1 VATVSLRRLRFLF
14 STIHHPEAEFYG
26 RVGGALARRGHE
38 VGQVAFSRH
47 AARRL
52 ESRGVRAWCMPE
64 LMAAVPPADW
74 RAEGDRVERQ
84 YETPSLRD
92 VYRTDPPCYG
102 KPEAHCVERTVR
114 HFLALER
121 VFDDFRP
128 DVVVPEVGSET
139 IRTAMHLVG
148 LDRDATV
155 LFLFYTI
162 FPRPLRLYAN
172 TMHAP
177 LVDPADVR
185 ELEPEE
191 RREVEAFI
199 ESFTRRAKPIRQYRD
214 TSVTGEAARAF
225 ARNLGIWLREDRDNE
240 YMRLF
245 GTAVRRRAESAR
257 GIAARRLYRERR
269 PGRPFVYFPL
279 HVTDDYKIK
288 RVIPHCVHQD
298 AIIEQ
303 IADALPQGWD
313 LVLKEHPMS
322 IGRNELGMLARLR
335 AIENVRLVD
344 PYTSSH
350 DLMQAA
356 EAIAVISSTV
366 GLEALMYGKPVM
378 TLGQP
383 FYAGYGVTLDVDSF
397 RELHAKVQELLGF
410 RPDMER
416 ILRFLHAGM
425 RRCFAGRPYLVDS
438 SDENAATLAASLDSA
453 AREGVPSAAAPV
465 PA

>member
-1 VATVSLRRLRFLF
+1 MAAVSLRRLRFLF
-14 STIHHPEAEFYG
+14 GTIHHPEAEFYG
-26 RVGGALARRGHE
+26 RVGEELVRRGHE
-38 VGQVAFSRH
+38 VGQVTFSRH
-47 AARRL
+47 AAKRL
-52 ESRGVRAWCMPE
+52 GRRGVRSWCMPE
-64 LMAAVPPADW
+64 LLAAVPPGDW
-74 RAEGDRVERQ
+74 GTEGVRIERQ
-84 YETPSLRD
+84 YDTPSLRD
-92 VYRTDPPCYG
+92 VYRTDPPCYARSE
-102 KPEAHCVERTVR
+102 PDCVERTVR

-121 VFDDFRP
+121 VFDEFRP

-148 LDRDATV
+148 IDREATV
-155 LFLFYTI
+155 LFLFFTI
-162 FPRPLRLYAN
+162 FPRPLRLYAD

-177 LVDPADVR
+177 LVDRAEVR
-185 ELEPEE
+185 ELEPGE
-191 RREVEAFI
+191 RREVERFVAQ
-199 ESFTRRAKPIRQYRD
+199 FTSRRKPIRQYRD
-214 TSVTGEAARAF
+214 TSVTAHAVRAF
-225 ARNLGIWLREDRDNE
+225 LRNLSIWLFEDRDNE

-245 GTAVRRRAESAR
+245 GTAVRRRLERIR
-257 GIAARRLYRERR
+257 GIAARRLYQQLR
-269 PGRPFVYFPL
+269 PDRPFVYFPL

-298 AIIEQ
+298 ALIEQ
-303 IADALPQGWD
+303 IAAALPQGWD

-335 AIENVRLVD
+335 SIENVRLVD

-356 EAIAVISSTV
+356 DAIAVISSTV
-366 GLEALMYGKPVM
+366 GLEALMYGKPVL

-397 RELHAKVQELLGF
+397 RELQAKVHELLEF
-410 RPDMER
+410 RPDKER

-438 SDENAATLAASLDSA
+438 SDENAAALAASLDAA
-453 AREGVPSAAAPV
+453 AREGVPSASASV

>member
-1 VATVSLRRLRFLF
+1 LRFLF
-14 STIHHPEAEFYG
+14 GTIHHPEAEFYG
-26 RVGGALARRGHE
+26 RVGAELARRGHE
-38 VGQVAFSRH
+38 VGQVSFSRH

-52 ESRGVRAWCMPE
+52 ERLGIRAWCMPD
-64 LMAAVPPADW
+64 LMGAIQPADW
-74 RAEGDRVERQ
+74 AAEGARIERR

-92 VYRTDPPCYG
+92 VYRTDPLCYG
-102 KPEAHCVERTVR
+102 KPEPDCVRRTVR

-121 VFDDFRP
+121 VYDEFRP

-148 LDRDATV
+148 LDRAGTV

-162 FPRPLRLYAN
+162 FPRPLRLYAD

-177 LVDPADVR
+177 LVDPSEVR
-185 ELEPEE
+185 DLTPHE

-199 ESFTRRAKPIRQYRD
+199 EHFTSAREPIRQYRD
-214 TSVTGEAARAF
+214 TSVTPDAARAF
-225 ARNLGIWLREDRDNE
+225 LRNLRIWLLEDRDND

-245 GTAVRRRAESAR
+245 GTGIRRRVERLRGIGAR
-257 GIAARRLYRERR
+257 GLYEQLR

-298 AIIEQ
+298 ALIRQ
-303 IADALPQGWD
+303 IADALPHGWD

-344 PYTSSH
+344 PYTSTH
-350 DLMQAA
+350 DLIQTAG
-356 EAIAVISSTV
+356 AIAVISSTV

-383 FYAGYGVTLDVDSF
+383 FYAGYGLTLDVDSF
-397 RELHAKVQELLGF
+397 RELHAKVVELLEF
-410 RPDMER
+410 RPDAER
-416 ILRFLHAGM
+416 ILHFLHAAM
-425 RRCFAGRPYLVDS
+425 RRCYAGRPYLVDS
-438 SDENAATLAASLDSA
+438 SDGNAAALAASLDSA
-453 AREGVPSAAAPV
+453 AREGVPTASASGVA
-465 PA
+465 